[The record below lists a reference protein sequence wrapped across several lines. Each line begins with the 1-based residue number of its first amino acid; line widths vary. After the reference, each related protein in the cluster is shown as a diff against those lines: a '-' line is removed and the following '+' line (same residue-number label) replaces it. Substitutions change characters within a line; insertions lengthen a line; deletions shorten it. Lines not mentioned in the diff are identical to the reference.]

1 MPVMAWSP
9 LAGGRL
15 FADEPAAARV
25 RAVLERIAR
34 AASADLSAAALAWL
48 LHHPARVLPVVG
60 TTDPK
65 RIGTISQALAVPMDR
80 QTWFE
85 IYEAG
90 LGREVP

>member
-1 MPVMAWSP
+1 
-9 LAGGRL
+9 
-15 FADEPAAARV
+15 
-25 RAVLERIAR
+25 
-34 AASADLSAAALAWL
+34 
-48 LHHPARVLPVVG
+48 VLPVVG

-85 IYEAG
+85 VYEAG